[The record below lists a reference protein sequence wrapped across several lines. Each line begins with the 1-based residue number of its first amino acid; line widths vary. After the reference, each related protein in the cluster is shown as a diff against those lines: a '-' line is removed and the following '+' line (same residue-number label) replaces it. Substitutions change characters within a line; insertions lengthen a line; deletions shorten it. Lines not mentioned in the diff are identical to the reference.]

1 MATVKKLHVELLRH
15 TPNPEEVIAMG
26 AKLCYSKSEIADLQE
41 KIESKDQSAFI
52 KKLLDMGHESVLE
65 HASFTFGIEGVSRAL
80 LAQITR
86 HRVASFS
93 VQSQRYVSYENGFG
107 YIIPPKIAALGEAA
121 VEKYQK
127 QMDTIEGW
135 YKDWQEALGKAGESS
150 NEDARFVLPNACET
164 RMEVTMNVRELRH
177 FFELR
182 MCSRAQWEIR
192 ALATEMHRLCFEVA
206 PSLFADAGP
215 ACLRGKCP
223 EGEKSCGRSAEIKL
237 ARLKMVENFNK
248 NTTRTQMKKLKEGD
262 EFYVYG
268 ERHIASEDSHPS
280 ESSGYDG
287 YIVYDEDENSWFEED
302 FRP

>member
-1 MATVKKLHVELLRH
+1 MATKKNLNVALLRH

-26 AKLCYSKSEIADLQE
+26 AKLCYSKSDIEALQE

-52 KKLLDMGHESVLE
+52 KKLMDMGHESVLE
-65 HASFTFGIEGVSRAL
+65 HASFTFGVEGVSRAL

-86 HRVASFS
+86 HRVGASFS

-107 YIIPPKIAALGEAA
+107 YIIPPKIAALGADA
-121 VEKYQK
+121 VEKYQS

-150 NEDARFVLPNACET
+150 NEDARFILPNACET

-192 ALATEMHRLCFEVA
+192 ALATEMHRLCYKVA

-215 ACLRGKCP
+215 KCLRGKCP
-223 EGEKSCGRSAEIKL
+223 EGEKSCGRAAEIKL
-237 ARLKMVENFNK
+237 ARM
-248 NTTRTQMKKLKEGD
+248 RM
-262 EFYVYG
+262 
-268 ERHIASEDSHPS
+268 I
-280 ESSGYDG
+280 
-287 YIVYDEDENSWFEED
+287 EEAQKAD
-302 FRP
+302 